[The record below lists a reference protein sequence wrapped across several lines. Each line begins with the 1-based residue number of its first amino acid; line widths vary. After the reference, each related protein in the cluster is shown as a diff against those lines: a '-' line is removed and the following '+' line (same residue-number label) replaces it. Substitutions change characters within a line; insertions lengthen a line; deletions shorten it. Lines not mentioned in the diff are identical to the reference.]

1 MKSMLHELYFG
12 NIRPCERNRV
22 RDGEY
27 VRLTKKISDIV
38 VHFRDLLSPEEYA
51 KFTEMR
57 DLQADAGLFEEVQ
70 LFEYAF
76 CLGTLLM
83 IDVFGHSRQS
93 ETGIL

>member
-1 MKSMLHELYFG
+1 MGSILQELYFG
-12 NIRPCERNRV
+12 NINPCERKRV
-22 RDGEY
+22 QDPEY
-27 VRLTKKISDIV
+27 TTLNKKIDGIV

-76 CLGTLLM
+76 CLGALLM
-83 IDVFGHSRQS
+83 IEVFGHSRHS
-93 ETGIL
+93 

>member
-1 MKSMLHELYFG
+1 MESILQELYFG
-12 NIRPCERNRV
+12 NVTPCERNRV
-22 RDGEY
+22 RDPEY
-27 VRLTKKISDIV
+27 VALTKKIDNIV
-38 VHFRDLLSPEEYA
+38 VHFKELLSPEEYA
-51 KFTEMR
+51 KLMEILELR
-57 DLQADAGLFEEVQ
+57 AEASIFEEAE